1 MIYNRIKKILAEF
14 DFKGRY
20 QSAEELHSG
29 NINNTYHLIYKL
41 EDGCLQHYTLQQINS
56 YAFKD
61 PRAVMRNIELV
72 VTHMKAVMEKKGINP
87 ERRMLEI
94 IPTKH
99 GDTMLEMANGGFW
112 RAYRYIDHATAYDQ
126 VNKPEHFYEVGRAF
140 GEFQRLLA
148 DFPAENLTD
157 TIPNFH
163 NTQRR
168 FYAFVAAIAEDK
180 AGRVKELEEEIEFFF
195 ERRKMMSEIVRKTE
209 AGLLPIRVTHNDTK
223 INNVMI
229 DDETDKAICVI
240 DLDTVMPGSALY
252 DYGDAIRSG
261 ANTAAEDEPD
271 TDKISLDINLFEQF
285 TRGFLS
291 QVHDI
296 LTDEEIR
303 LLPLSIKV
311 ITCELA
317 MRFLTDYID
326 GDLYFKVRS
335 PEHNLIRARA
345 QMKLLTDVEA
355 KFDTLNEMVQRIA
368 AEYKN

>member
-1 MIYNRIKKILAEF
+1 MIYNRIKHIIPEF
-14 DFKGRY
+14 QFSGRY
-20 QSAEELHSG
+20 LNGEEIHSG
-29 NINNTYHLIYKL
+29 NVNNTYHLIYRQN
-41 EDGCLQHYTLQQINS
+41 DGTLRHYTLQQINS

-61 PRAVMRNIELV
+61 PRAVMRNIELISNHLRA
-72 VTHMKAVMEKKGINP
+72 TMEERGINP
-87 ERRMLEI
+87 DRRMLEI
-94 IPTKH
+94 IPTKS
-99 GDTMLEMANGGFW
+99 GDTMLESENGGFW
-112 RAYRYIDHATAYDQ
+112 RAYRYIDNATAYDQ
-126 VNKPEHFYEVGRAF
+126 VNKPEHFYEAGRAF

-148 DFPAENLTD
+148 DFPAEKLTD

-168 FYAFVAAIAEDK
+168 FYTFVAAIAEDK
-180 AGRVKELEEEIEFFF
+180 AGRVKNLEDEIEFFF
-195 ERRKMMSEIVRKTE
+195 ERRKMMSEIVRKME
-209 AGLLPIRVTHNDTK
+209 SGVLPVRVTHNDTK

-229 DDETDKAICVI
+229 DNETDKAICVI
-240 DLDTVMPGSALY
+240 DLDTVMAGSALY

-271 TDKISLDINLFEQF
+271 TSKIALDLNLFEQF

-291 QVHDI
+291 EVHDI

-355 KFDTLNEMVQRIA
+355 KFDTLNEMVQKIA
-368 AEYKN
+368 SEFKN